1 MRSAGAWIYP
11 LRWWERIIRTTMTYA
26 KVTPVKDDETSQ
38 PGITR
43 RALGGLGVAAAIAPA
58 FASAQRTPASGQ
70 YRPQVHYAPAKGFMN
85 DPNGLIFHQGEYHL
99 FYQHNP
105 FEAKAGH
112 VHWGHAV
119 SPDLLRWR
127 ELPEALDVTTAG
139 QAFSG
144 SAVYDRNNT
153 SGLFR
158 SGAGGLVAIYTR
170 ASDTRQTQ
178 EIATS
183 ADRGR
188 TFTPYPGNPVL
199 DVGSASFRD
208 PKVLWHGPS
217 KRWIM
222 TVVRSR
228 EHRVIFYG
236 SPDLKRWE
244 ELGSFGHAGLL
255 GIDYECPD
263 LVEVPVEG
271 GGTRWVLFVS
281 INPGAPLGGSG
292 VQYFVGSFD
301 GQRFQAEDGATRL
314 ADFGQD
320 FYALQ
325 TYANVDGP
333 PVAIAWM
340 SNWLYCNDVPAS
352 PSRGAMTL
360 PRRLSLRRRA
370 DDWRLVQVPVPLDPL
385 AGLTILSGARPKRSG
400 VIASASLPPGAA
412 VEVALRI
419 EADPGAVL
427 TVRLSN
433 AAGETLSASFDAG
446 TYPGFV
452 IDRGGTR
459 GFRHRYMVDRAIW
472 SATPGTTKT
481 DVRLI
486 VDRTSIELFGMDGE
500 ASGTMLQYF
509 ASQPDRIDV
518 VAENGAVALS
528 ALNVRSLKP

>member
-1 MRSAGAWIYP
+1 
-11 LRWWERIIRTTMTYA
+11 MTYA
-26 KVTPVKDDETSQ
+26 KVTPVNDDRPPQ

-43 RALGGLGVAAAIAPA
+43 RVLGGLGAAAAFAPS
-58 FASAQRTPASGQ
+58 FASAQRTPASDQ
-70 YRPQVHYAPAKGFMN
+70 YRPQVHYTPAKGFMN

-105 FEAKAGH
+105 FAAKAGH

-119 SPDLLRWR
+119 SPDLLHWR
-127 ELPEALDVTTAG
+127 ELPMALGETAAG

-153 SGLFR
+153 SGLFP

-183 ADRGR
+183 TDRGR
-188 TFTPYPGNPVL
+188 TFTSYPGNPVL
-199 DVGSASFRD
+199 DVRSSSFRD

-222 TVVRSR
+222 TVVRSS
-228 EHRVIFYG
+228 EHRVVFYA
-236 SPDLKRWE
+236 SPDLKRWD

-255 GIDYECPD
+255 GIEYECPD

-281 INPGAPLGGSG
+281 INPGAPLGGSA
-292 VQYFVGSFD
+292 VQYFVGHFD
-301 GQRFQAEDGATRL
+301 GRRFEAEDGATRL

-325 TYANVDGP
+325 TYADVDGP

-360 PRRLSLRRRA
+360 PRRLTLRRRA
-370 DDWRLVQVPVPLDPL
+370 DDWRLIQTPVSLDPL
-385 AGLTILSGARPKRSG
+385 AGAAILSEARPRRTG
-400 VIASASLPPGAA
+400 VIASATLPPGTAI
-412 VEVALRI
+412 EVVLRI
-419 EADPGAVL
+419 EADPGAML
-427 TVRLSN
+427 TVRLRN

-446 TYPGFV
+446 TYPGFL

-472 SATPGTTKT
+472 SAISGTTRT
-481 DVRLI
+481 DMRLI

-509 ASQPDRIDV
+509 AAPPDSIEV
-518 VAENGAVALS
+518 VAEDGAVALP
-528 ALNVRSLKP
+528 ALSVRNLKA

>member
-1 MRSAGAWIYP
+1 MTDGKAKPVNEEGTP
-11 LRWWERIIRTTMTYA
+11 L
-26 KVTPVKDDETSQ
+26 

-43 RALGGLGVAAAIAPA
+43 RALGGLGVAAALAPA
-58 FASAQRTPASGQ
+58 LASAQRAPAAGQ
-70 YRPQVHYAPAKGFMN
+70 YRPQIHYAPAKGFMN

-105 FEAKAGH
+105 FEPKAGH

-119 SPDLLRWR
+119 SPDLLHWR
-127 ELPEALDVTTAG
+127 ELPEAIGETAAG

-144 SAVYDRNNT
+144 SAVYDRHNT
-153 SGLFR
+153 SGLFPGR
-158 SGAGGLVAIYTR
+158 AGGVVAIYTR
-170 ASDTRQTQ
+170 ASDTRQAQ

-183 ADRGR
+183 TDRGR
-188 TFTPYPGNPVL
+188 TFTPYPGNPML
-199 DVGSASFRD
+199 DVGSSSFRD

-217 KRWIM
+217 KRWVM

-228 EHRVIFYG
+228 EHRVVFYA
-236 SPDLKRWE
+236 SPDLKHWDE
-244 ELGSFGHAGLL
+244 VGAFGHAGLL

-281 INPGAPLGGSG
+281 INPGAPLGGSA
-292 VQYFVGSFD
+292 VQYFVGHFD
-301 GQRFQAEDGATRL
+301 GRRFEAEDGATRL

-320 FYALQ
+320 VYALQ
-325 TYANVDGP
+325 TYADVDGP

-360 PRRLSLRRRA
+360 PRRLSLRRRG
-370 DDWRLVQVPVPLDPL
+370 DGWWLLQTPVSLDPL
-385 AGLTILSGARPKRSG
+385 AGAHILSGSHAKRSG
-400 VIASASLPPGAA
+400 VIASAALPPGAA
-412 VEVALRI
+412 IEVALRI
-419 EADPGAVL
+419 EADPGAML
-427 TVRLSN
+427 TVRLRN
-433 AAGETLSASFDAG
+433 AEGETLGASFDAG
-446 TYPGFV
+446 TYPGFL

-481 DVRLI
+481 DMRLI
-486 VDRTSIELFGMDGE
+486 VDRTSIELFGMGGE

-509 ASQPDRIDV
+509 ASPPDRIEV
-518 VAENGAVALS
+518 IAENGTVALPM
-528 ALNVRSLKP
+528 LNVRSLKA

>member
-1 MRSAGAWIYP
+1 MNNDG
-11 LRWWERIIRTTMTYA
+11 
-26 KVTPVKDDETSQ
+26 TPP

-43 RALGGLGVAAAIAPA
+43 RSLGGLGIATVFAPT
-58 FASAQRTPASGQ
+58 FASAQRVPAEGQ
-70 YRPQVHYAPAKGFMN
+70 YRPQIHYSPAKGFMN

-105 FEAKAGH
+105 FEPKAGH

-119 SPDLLRWR
+119 SPDLLHWR
-127 ELPEALDVTTAG
+127 ELSEALSETAAG

-144 SAVYDRNNT
+144 SAVYDRHNT
-153 SGLFR
+153 SGLFA
-158 SGAGGLVAIYTR
+158 GDAGGLVAVYTR
-170 ASDTRQTQ
+170 ASDTRQAQ

-183 ADRGR
+183 TDHGR

-199 DVGSASFRD
+199 DVGSSSFRD
-208 PKVLWHGPS
+208 PKVLWHAPTG
-217 KRWIM
+217 RWVM
-222 TVVRSR
+222 AVVRSR
-228 EHRVIFYG
+228 EHRVMFYA
-236 SPDLKRWE
+236 SPELKRWTE
-244 ELGSFGHAGLL
+244 VGSFGHAGLL

-281 INPGAPLGGSG
+281 INPGAPLGGSA
-292 VQYFVGSFD
+292 VQYFVGHFD
-301 GQRFQAEDGATRL
+301 GQRFEAEDGATRL

-325 TYANVDGP
+325 TYADVDGP

-340 SNWLYCNDVPAS
+340 SNWLYCNDVPAG
-352 PSRGAMTL
+352 PSRGAMTV

-370 DDWRLVQVPVPLDPL
+370 DDWRLIQTPVSLDPL
-385 AGLTILSGARPKRSG
+385 AGTSILSGPRAKRAG
-400 VIASASLPPGAA
+400 PIATAPLPPGSAI
-412 VEVALRI
+412 EIALRI

-427 TVRLSN
+427 SVHLRN
-433 AAGETLSASFDAG
+433 AQGETLSASFDAG

-452 IDRGGTR
+452 IDRSGTR

-472 SATPGTTKT
+472 SASPGTTAT
-481 DVRLI
+481 DMRLV
-486 VDRTSIELFGMDGE
+486 VDRTSIELFGMGGE

-509 ASQPDRIDV
+509 SSAPDRLEV
-518 VAENGAVALS
+518 NAEGGAVTVLE
-528 ALNVRSLKP
+528 LTVRSLTAIIGQR